1 MKLLRR
7 LGFLLAFSAVP
18 ALVQAQG
25 QAPGGTI
32 TGDTIV
38 IGQTAAQSGPQA
50 PIGASKWGLEAFI
63 ASVNARG
70 GVQGKKLRLISYDDA
85 YQPSQTTALDK
96 KLIYE
101 DHVFAIVGSIG
112 SPTTAAVYKVLNED
126 GVPLISMGS
135 GSPIFYA
142 SGLKYVFPSWPIYTT
157 DGKTMGAFVKKQF
170 PGQSTA
176 VIYQDDAFGKPI
188 LEGIQSE
195 LGKVNLTIPYVPSQ
209 VDFSSDV
216 IKLKSAGI
224 KVVMLATIATSG
236 AQILNQMA
244 SLNYQPARILTS
256 SACGYSGIFKAI
268 ATLEG
273 SYCTAFLPAPGG
285 TDTKWKTFE
294 DAMKRYEPGHAPDIY
309 AAWGWLAGQVFTG
322 ALERV
327 KGPLTR
333 DNLVTALGQLRNFDT
348 IGGKLNYTPE
358 SHEGIC
364 CQLLWQAKGDHW
376 EVVAGSTFNGT
387 TSPNAASAYRQPC
400 ATPAMASCRR

>member
-25 QAPGGTI
+25 QAPGGTVA
-32 TGDTIV
+32 GDTIV

-63 ASVNARG
+63 ASANAHG
-70 GVQGKKLRLISYDDA
+70 GVHGKKLRLISYDDA
-85 YQPSQTTALDK
+85 YQPAQTTALDK

-112 SPTTAAVYKVLNED
+112 SPTTAAVYKDLNEA
-126 GVPLISMGS
+126 GVPLVSMGS

-142 SGLKYVFPSWPIYTT
+142 AGLKYVFPSWPIYTT
-157 DGKTMGAFVKKQF
+157 DGKTMGAFIRKEF
-170 PGQSTA
+170 PGQSVA

-188 LEGIQSE
+188 LDGIQRV
-195 LGKVNLTIPYVPSQ
+195 LGKIDVTIPYVPSQ

-244 SLNYQPARILTS
+244 SLNYHPTRILTS
-256 SACGYSGIFKAI
+256 SACGYTGIFKAI
-268 ATLEG
+268 ATLDG
-273 SYCTAFLPAPGG
+273 SYCTAFLPAPGSK
-285 TDTKWKTFE
+285 DPRWKTFE
-294 DAMKRYEPGHAPDIY
+294 DAMKRYEPSHAPDIY
-309 AAWGWLAGQVFTG
+309 AAWGWLAGQVFSAG
-322 ALERV
+322 VERI
-327 KGPLTR
+327 KGPITR
-333 DNLVTALGQLRNFDT
+333 DALVASLGTLENYDT

-364 CQLLWQAKGDHW
+364 CQVLWQAKGDHW
-376 EVVAGSTFNGT
+376 VVVPGSLYNGST
-387 TSPNAASAYRQPC
+387 
-400 ATPAMASCRR
+400 MK